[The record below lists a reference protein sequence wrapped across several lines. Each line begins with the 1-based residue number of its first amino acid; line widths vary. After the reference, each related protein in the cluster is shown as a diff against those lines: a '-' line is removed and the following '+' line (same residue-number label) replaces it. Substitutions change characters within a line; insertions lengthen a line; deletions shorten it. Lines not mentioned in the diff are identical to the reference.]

1 MNGGVE
7 RDRGIAHEL
16 TRFLIRDNPDGA
28 RPTITDRL
36 RAAALRDPWGETD
49 TISSLVYAIVSGD
62 WGAAVLGAAVLLLRA
77 PSCPAPIRCAALHPR
92 SSVTSR
98 SKPIEYERP
107 ADEYRPGL

>member
-62 WGAAVLGAAVLLLRA
+62 WGAAALSAAVLLISGRLLVPLPYAVLR
-77 PSCPAPIRCAALHPR
+77 SIRGRA
-92 SSVTSR
+92 
-98 SKPIEYERP
+98 
-107 ADEYRPGL
+107 